1 MSQPFY
7 RKVDIFMK
15 MTNAVLVGFINA
27 LSSFEEKKLPQK
39 ISYAITRNMIVAQKE
54 YGIYESQLKKIIKDF
69 EQFIIKDDD
78 DKPIFEENGLPKIV
92 DSEKENFA
100 HEINDL
106 MGVEIDFDLYNIDIS
121 AFDYEDSERFDPLS
135 PADIMLLQSMICKTE
150 E

>member
-1 MSQPFY
+1 
-7 RKVDIFMK
+7 MK
-15 MTNAVLVGFINA
+15 MTNAVLVGFINS
-27 LSSFEEKKLPQK
+27 LSLFEEKKLPQK

-54 YGIYESQLKKIIKDF
+54 YGIYENQLKKIIKDF
-69 EQFIIKDDD
+69 EQFIVKDDD

-106 MGVEIDFDLYNIDIS
+106 MGIEIDFDLYDIDIS